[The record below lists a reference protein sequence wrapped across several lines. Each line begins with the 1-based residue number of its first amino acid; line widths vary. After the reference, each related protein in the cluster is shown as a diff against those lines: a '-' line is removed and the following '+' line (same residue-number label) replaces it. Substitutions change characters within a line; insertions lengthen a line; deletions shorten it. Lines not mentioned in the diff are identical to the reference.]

1 MDFID
6 STLLHKSY
14 FRPEQSQF
22 LHRGEWMLRAKL
34 RPVKGLKTRAEAR
47 ELAAILNNVVRVALT
62 EYEDNKDL
70 ERELNETTVQEA
82 PSQASTS
89 TKTNRSNK
97 ARKAKT

>member
-22 LHRGEWMLRAKL
+22 LHGEWMLRAKL

-47 ELAAILNNVVRVALT
+47 ELAAILNDAVRVALT

-70 ERELNETTVQEA
+70 ERELNETSVQEA